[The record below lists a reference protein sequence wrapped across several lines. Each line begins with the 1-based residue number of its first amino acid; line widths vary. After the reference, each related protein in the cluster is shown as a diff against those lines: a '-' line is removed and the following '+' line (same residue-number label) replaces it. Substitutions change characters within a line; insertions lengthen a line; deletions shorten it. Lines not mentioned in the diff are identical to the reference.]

1 MSRFRDSALLARVPN
16 IGERIRPNNSGSISA
31 RMPTASCTS
40 CALLFVPSS
49 FMNFGRPWRF
59 EVDRPARAVSL
70 TEPWNLLVS
79 NLVDILNRSFNLKE
93 RFSDRRTE
101 VYKF

>member
-1 MSRFRDSALLARVPN
+1 
-16 IGERIRPNNSGSISA
+16 
-31 RMPTASCTS
+31 
-40 CALLFVPSS
+40 
-49 FMNFGRPWRF
+49 MNFGRPWRF

>member
-1 MSRFRDSALLARVPN
+1 
-16 IGERIRPNNSGSISA
+16 
-31 RMPTASCTS
+31 
-40 CALLFVPSS
+40 
-49 FMNFGRPWRF
+49 MNFGRPWRF

-79 NLVDILNRSFNLKE
+79 NLVDRSFDLKE